1 MALPPNT
8 NVYSP
13 SDRPSDTVVFVTH
26 FLEVEVAKLGDKKKQ
41 QQLPIGDERQQKSK
55 LLNPATP
62 PLTTTE

>member
-1 MALPPNT
+1 MVLPPNT

-41 QQLPIGDERQQKSK
+41 QQLPIGDEHQQKSK